1 MYPLYKAINQKL
13 NVIHKTA
20 EHIPPHLHQAVEFV
34 YVTKGTLAFGVGQ
47 ELFPMEEGDF
57 AVAFPNMIHHGSVYN
72 FVSLLFCLIPEAG
85 CGQSPQALIN
95 TGFPNISG
103 K

>member
-57 AVAFPNMIHHGSVYN
+57 AVAFPNMIHHYQVFAKNRVKFNIFLQLCLCVVFLPTIYRSIIRK
-72 FVSLLFCLIPEAG
+72 LL
-85 CGQSPQALIN
+85 
-95 TGFPNISG
+95 
-103 K
+103 

>member
-1 MYPLYKAINQKL
+1 MRKL
-13 NVIHKTA
+13 LGFNDNHYIRKTKYV
-20 EHIPPHLHQAVEFV
+20 AVTLNFD
-34 YVTKGTLAFGVGQ
+34 YTKYRVKRSS
-47 ELFPMEEGDF
+47 
-57 AVAFPNMIHHGSVYN
+57 VGSVYN

>member
-47 ELFPMEEGDF
+47 
-57 AVAFPNMIHHGSVYN
+57 
-72 FVSLLFCLIPEAG
+72 
-85 CGQSPQALIN
+85 
-95 TGFPNISG
+95 
-103 K
+103 

>member
-57 AVAFPNMIHHGSVYN
+57 AVAFPNMIHHYQVFAKEPCEVQYILAAL
-72 FVSLLFCLIPEAG
+72 SL
-85 CGQSPQALIN
+85 CGVLPTIYRSIIRKLL
-95 TGFPNISG
+95 
-103 K
+103 

>member
-1 MYPLYKAINQKL
+1 MEINTDEIAQKC
-13 NVIHKTA
+13 I
-20 EHIPPHLHQAVEFV
+20 
-34 YVTKGTLAFGVGQ
+34 
-47 ELFPMEEGDF
+47 D
-57 AVAFPNMIHHGSVYN
+57 GSVYN

>member
-1 MYPLYKAINQKL
+1 MPQGKYLAGGLQLGCTVNLIGVQYKYQF
-13 NVIHKTA
+13 
-20 EHIPPHLHQAVEFV
+20 E
-34 YVTKGTLAFGVGQ
+34 
-47 ELFPMEEGDF
+47 
-57 AVAFPNMIHHGSVYN
+57 GSVYN

>member
-1 MYPLYKAINQKL
+1 MLKFKTL
-13 NVIHKTA
+13 NITSKFVKKTLSISA
-20 EHIPPHLHQAVEFV
+20 WLA
-34 YVTKGTLAFGVGQ
+34 TKVDEDGV
-47 ELFPMEEGDF
+47 
-57 AVAFPNMIHHGSVYN
+57 NYSKIGSVYN